1 MKRLFILLSFFALMG
16 LNCQAQIQNKI
27 YDFVLGQTTKNEVKN
42 YFNLKSEIEFEEDKT
57 DGGIEA
63 YGLRFGGCY
72 WDAVFFSFY
81 KDVLSEVHF
90 SAIDTEDVSKTVILN
105 NWQKLKNNLAKKYEQ
120 FYQNDFSNNERLTY
134 IDGKI
139 AVFLEMQE
147 KDDRMMLSIT
157 YKDVNLTL
165 TEKKSDEDE
174 L

>member
-1 MKRLFILLSFFALMG
+1 
-16 LNCQAQIQNKI
+16 
-27 YDFVLGQTTKNEVKN
+27 
-42 YFNLKSEIEFEEDKT
+42 
-57 DGGIEA
+57 
-63 YGLRFGGCY
+63 
-72 WDAVFFSFY
+72 
-81 KDVLSEVHF
+81 
-90 SAIDTEDVSKTVILN
+90 
-105 NWQKLKNNLAKKYEQ
+105 LAKKYDQ
-120 FYQNDFSNNERLTY
+120 FYQNEFSNNERLTY